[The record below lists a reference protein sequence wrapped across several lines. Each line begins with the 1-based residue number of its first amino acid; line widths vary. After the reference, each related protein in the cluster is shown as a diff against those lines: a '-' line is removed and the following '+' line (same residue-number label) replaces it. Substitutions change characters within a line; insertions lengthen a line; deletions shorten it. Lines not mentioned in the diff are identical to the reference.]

1 MEKEITQKHLQII
14 NQIALQVL
22 INLTEQEVFS
32 EDSEVFE
39 DLKSIT
45 KLCQLPETI
54 SDYSEEK
61 PIRMKTLN
69 VIKAS
74 KLLDWYFSDASE
86 IREFGS
92 AMIEQLETFGKAD
105 ISVEQL
111 FDGCGYIP
119 QSICEHWDGDW
130 DNEQEYSPEDI
141 ELINDLK

>member
-14 NQIALQVL
+14 NQLALQVL
-22 INLTEQEVFS
+22 INLTEQKLFS

-45 KLCQLPETI
+45 KLCQLPE
-54 SDYSEEK
+54 EK
-61 PIRMKTLN
+61 PVRMKTLN

-74 KLLDWYFSDASE
+74 KFLDWYFSDASE
-86 IREFGS
+86 IRDFGN
-92 AMIEQLETFGKAD
+92 AMVEQIETFGRAD

-111 FDGCGYIP
+111 FDGCALIP
-119 QSICEHWDGDW
+119 QYICEHWDGDW
-130 DNEQEYSPEDI
+130 GNEQEYSPEDV

>member
-1 MEKEITQKHLQII
+1 MNKQTEILNVI
-14 NQIALQVL
+14 NRLALQVL
-22 INLTEQEVFS
+22 NDLKEQNIFH
-32 EDSEVFE
+32 EDS
-39 DLKSIT
+39 DTLDALKSIA

-69 VIKAS
+69 SVKAS
-74 KLLDWYFSDASE
+74 KFIDWRFSDASE
-86 IREFGS
+86 INEFGS
-92 AMIEQLETFGKAD
+92 SMIEQLETFGTAD

-119 QSICEHWDGDW
+119 QFICEDWDGNW
-130 DNEQEYSPEDI
+130 DDEQEYSPEDV